1 MLALELERS
10 GREVETG
17 AQVITFQIGELL
29 QQVLER
35 VAGCQIFEHGHDG
48 IAQMSNGRFPVAD
61 VRINRDA

>member
-17 AQVITFQIGELL
+17 AQIIPFQIGELL

-35 VAGCQIFEHGHDG
+35 VAGGQIFEHGLDG
-48 IAQMSNGRFPVAD
+48 IAQVPNGKFPD
-61 VRINRDA
+61 QS